1 MSCLTIIDGP
11 PHWHSNKPYLKTL
24 NVCNFCLMLSRTFY
38 HLLNVVTSWSALPSD
53 EGLLE
58 AILCFL
64 TVFEVVCIAAKLS
77 GAILQC
83 S

>member
-1 MSCLTIIDGP
+1 
-11 PHWHSNKPYLKTL
+11 
-24 NVCNFCLMLSRTFY
+24 MLSRTFY

-64 TVFEVVCIAAKLS
+64 TVFEVVCIVRS
-77 GAILQC
+77 
-83 S
+83 